1 MKILHS
7 ILPSLVLFLAFVATP
22 ALAKDYTH
30 NKTGVSSYDT
40 VAYFTEGKARRG
52 SGWHVTEYQGVTYAF
67 VSDENKEL
75 FLANPEKYLPAYGGW
90 CAYGMALG
98 KKFVTDPEAW
108 KIVDGKL
115 YLNLDKDIQKK
126 WFEDIPGYI
135 QKADANWQE
144 VRDTAPGD
152 L

>member
-1 MKILHS
+1 MKVLNTIVS
-7 ILPSLVLFLAFVATP
+7 TLVLFMAIVATP

-30 NKTGVSSYDT
+30 NETGVSSYDT

-52 SGWHVTEYQGVTYAF
+52 SGFHVTEYQGVTYAF
-67 VSDENKEL
+67 VSEDNKEL
-75 FLANPEKYLPAYGGW
+75 FLDNPEKYLPVYGGW
-90 CAYGMALG
+90 CAYGMAIG

-135 QKADANWQE
+135 KTADKNWAKLRE
-144 VRDTAPGD
+144 KDPSD

>member
-1 MKILHS
+1 MRFLNPILTTA
-7 ILPSLVLFLAFVATP
+7 VLFMSLVATP
-22 ALAKDYTH
+22 ALAKDYSH
-30 NKTGVSSYDT
+30 NQTGVSTYDP

-52 SGWHVTEYQGVTYAF
+52 SGFHVTEIQGVTYAF
-67 VSDENKEL
+67 VSEENKEV
-75 FLANPEKYLPAYGGW
+75 FLANPGKYLPAYGGW
-90 CAYGMALG
+90 CAYGMAIG

-108 KIVDGKL
+108 KIVNGKL

-135 QKADANWQE
+135 KTADKNWAKLRE
-144 VRDTAPGD
+144 KDPSD